1 MDKIDIEGLILTP
14 LNRIHN
20 PNGDILHGIKRS
32 EAEFS
37 SFGEAYFSM
46 IKNGSIKGW
55 NKHKVMTLNL
65 IVAIGEVS
73 FVVYDDR
80 EASNTNGSFYKI
92 ELSQLNYKRLTV
104 PPGLWLAFKGKGN
117 QSNLI
122 LNIASIEHD
131 SEEIERKPLE
141 QINYNWQSV

>member
-1 MDKIDIEGLILTP
+1 MDKIDIEGIILTP

-20 PNGDILHGIKRS
+20 PNGDILPGIKRS

>member
-92 ELSQLNYKRLTV
+92 ELSQLIIK
-104 PPGLWLAFKGKGN
+104 
-117 QSNLI
+117 
-122 LNIASIEHD
+122 D
-131 SEEIERKPLE
+131 
-141 QINYNWQSV
+141 

>member
-20 PNGDILHGIKRS
+20 ANGDILHGIKRS

-80 EASNTNGSFYKI
+80 EESNTNGSFYKI
-92 ELSQLNYKRLTV
+92 ELSQINYKRLTV

>member
-92 ELSQLNYKRLTV
+92 ELSQINYKRLTV

>member
-1 MDKIDIEGLILTP
+1 MDKVDIEGLILTP

-20 PNGDILHGIKRS
+20 PNGDILHGLKRS
-32 EAEFS
+32 EAEFT

-46 IKNGSIKGW
+46 INNGSIKGW

-73 FVVYDDR
+73 LVVYDDR
-80 EASNTNGSFYKI
+80 EKSNTNGSFYTI

-104 PPGLWLAFKGKGN
+104 PPGLWLAFKGKGS

-141 QINYNWQSV
+141 QINYNWQLV

>member
-1 MDKIDIEGLILTP
+1 M
-14 LNRIHN
+14 
-20 PNGDILHGIKRS
+20 
-32 EAEFS
+32 
-37 SFGEAYFSM
+37 
-46 IKNGSIKGW
+46 
-55 NKHKVMTLNL
+55 
-65 IVAIGEVS
+65 
-73 FVVYDDR
+73 
-80 EASNTNGSFYKI
+80 NGSFYKI
-92 ELSQLNYKRLTV
+92 ELSQINYKRLTV